1 MAQMKAATQA
11 SAGAQPVLPHDAAEA
26 TTEALLA
33 RRRERLRMLPM
44 VAASY
49 GIDTALLCAFFA
61 IGVVP
66 WQVPPSFLFCGLLL
80 CATFHFV
87 LDSGLP
93 ERMRDHHLVMEQMV
107 ANCVLMMAFLLWVPQ
122 VGAPLMMLCFVIFA
136 FGALRMKFRTV
147 VFGSTALAVAMGL
160 IVAFFGEDIDLPVAT
175 PAQRAVTG
183 LWFAVVL
190 SRLAFLGQHGAHLRA
205 LLNEH
210 RAKLTVALA
219 EVERLVGRDD
229 LTGVMNRRAVVAL
242 VGDERERMRRTG
254 TPFAVALFD
263 IDFFKS
269 VNDDHGHLVGDEV
282 LRRFCSAAAEAIRT
296 TDRLGRIGGEE
307 FLVLM
312 PATDRPEAA
321 LAAAERVRDAVA
333 RVDWPG
339 IDAGLHVTVSA
350 GVGIALVDDTLET
363 LLGRVDTA
371 LYAAKHDGRNCVRA
385 A

>member
-1 MAQMKAATQA
+1 MKAAME
-11 SAGAQPVLPHDAAEA
+11 AGADTQSGLPHDAAKA
-26 TTEALLA
+26 PTETLRM

-49 GIDTALLCAFFA
+49 AVDTALLCAYYVV
-61 IGVVP
+61 GVVP
-66 WQVPPSFLFCGLLL
+66 WQMPPTFLVCGLLL
-80 CATFHFV
+80 CGAFHLV
-87 LDSGLP
+87 LDSDLP

-107 ANCVLMMAFLLWVPQ
+107 ANCALQMVFLLWVPQ
-122 VGAPLMMLCFVIFA
+122 VGAALMMLCFVIFA

-160 IVAFFGEDIDLPVAT
+160 VVALFGDGVALPMAT
-175 PAQRAVTG
+175 PAQRAVSG
-183 LWFAVVL
+183 LLFAAVL

-210 RAKLTVALA
+210 RARLTLALA

-242 VGDERERMRRTG
+242 VGEERERMRRTG
-254 TPFAVALFD
+254 AAFAVALFD
-263 IDFFKS
+263 IDFFKG
-269 VNDDHGHLVGDEV
+269 VNDNHGHLVGDEV
-282 LRRFCSAAAEAIRT
+282 LRRFCRSASEAIRT

-312 PATDRPEAA
+312 PATDRAEAA
-321 LAAAERVRDAVA
+321 LAAAERVREAVA
-333 RVDWPG
+333 RVDWQSVDG
-339 IDAGLHVTVSA
+339 GLHVTVSA
-350 GVGIALVDDTLET
+350 GVGIALPDETLET

-371 LYAAKHDGRNCVRA
+371 LYEAKHDGRNCVRA

>member
-1 MAQMKAATQA
+1 MAQMRAAVE
-11 SAGAQPVLPHDAAEA
+11 SGAGVQPALPHEAAKLPS
-26 TTEALLA
+26 EALQT

-49 GIDTALLCAFFA
+49 GVDTLLLCAYYA
-61 IGVVP
+61 VGAVP
-66 WQVPPSFLFCGLLL
+66 WQMPPTFLVCGLLL
-80 CATFHFV
+80 CGAFHLV
-87 LDSGLP
+87 LDSDLP

-107 ANCVLMMAFLLWVPQ
+107 ANCALQMAFLLWVPQ

-160 IVAFFGEDIDLPVAT
+160 VVAFFGDGVGLPFAT
-175 PAQRAVTG
+175 PAQRAVSG
-183 LWFAVVL
+183 LFFAVVL

-229 LTGVMNRRAVVAL
+229 LTGVMNRRAIVAL
-242 VGDERERMRRTG
+242 VGEERDRMRRTG
-254 TPFAVALFD
+254 ASFAVALFD

-282 LRRFCSAAAEAIRT
+282 LRRFCGAAAEAIRT
-296 TDRLGRIGGEE
+296 TDRLGRIGGDE

-312 PATDRPEAA
+312 PATDKPEAA

-333 RVDWPG
+333 RVDWASV
-339 IDAGLHVTVSA
+339 DAGLHVTVSA
-350 GVGIALVDDTLET
+350 GVGIAGADDTLET
-363 LLGRVDTA
+363 LLGRTDTA
-371 LYAAKHDGRNCVRA
+371 LYAAKHAGRNCVRA